1 MDPRPTTGQNIK
13 GMGTQPVAI
22 ISRNLIIM
30 NKKSFLN
37 PSLWLLFAALLCTP
51 LVLTSCG
58 DDDPD
63 TPVTPP
69 SGETTQLTQAQL
81 TGTWKRIHSRGQET
95 KNGTVTDTWDKDV
108 ERKQDYFVFYT
119 DGRAV
124 LYDYKDDYRRWVA
137 EASASYT
144 LQDGRAVFATGSLR
158 EVRIVSCSGDE
169 MVIVYTLQDD
179 DDPTELKQYTDTL
192 RRTSQRTDQLDIYD
206 PTSEQLTDLYNPNAP
221 EATTL
226 TAAAMQGTWQ
236 VTTNKGYTLNKD
248 KVGDRWNRDARGDNE
263 YFIIYPEGSIK
274 LQTFHY
280 QMQAWKVD
288 GQGTFALQ
296 DGRATFQST
305 YFLNLRILSLSGDQ
319 ITLHYYTQDPYFS
332 YIQDY
337 YTKTLTRVSERTDF
351 LGVKNP

>member
-1 MDPRPTTGQNIK
+1 
-13 GMGTQPVAI
+13 
-22 ISRNLIIM
+22 M
-30 NKKSFLN
+30 NKKSILN
-37 PSLWLLFAALLCTP
+37 PSLWLLLAALLCTP
-51 LVLTSCG
+51 LALTSCG

-69 SGETTQLTQAQL
+69 SGEATQLTQAQL

-95 KNGTVTDTWDKDV
+95 KNGTVTDMWDKDI
-108 ERKQDYFVFYT
+108 EGQQDYFVFYA

-124 LYDYKDDYRRWVA
+124 RYDYEINYRRWVA
-137 EASASYT
+137 EAEAGYSV
-144 LQDGRAVFATGSLR
+144 QNGRAVFTTGSLR

-192 RRTSQRTDQLDIYD
+192 HRTSQRTDQLDIYD
-206 PTSEQLTDLYNPNAP
+206 PSTVQLTDLYDPDAT

-236 VTTNKGYTLNKD
+236 VTTNKGYTLYKD
-248 KVGDRWNRDARGDNE
+248 KVGDRWNRDARSDNE

-280 QMQAWKVD
+280 QQQAWRVD
-288 GQGTFALQ
+288 GQATFSIQ

-305 YFLNLRILSLSGDQ
+305 YFLNLRILALNGDQ
-319 ITLHYYTQDPYFS
+319 ITLHYCTQNPYLS

-351 LGVKNP
+351 IGVK

>member
-1 MDPRPTTGQNIK
+1 
-13 GMGTQPVAI
+13 
-22 ISRNLIIM
+22 M
-30 NKKSFLN
+30 NKKSILN
-37 PSLWLLFAALLCTP
+37 PSLWLLLAALLCTP
-51 LVLTSCG
+51 LALTSCG

-69 SGETTQLTQAQL
+69 SGEATQLTQAQL

-95 KNGTVTDTWDKDV
+95 KNGTVTDMWDKDI
-108 ERKQDYFVFYT
+108 EGQQDYFVFYA

-124 LYDYKDDYRRWVA
+124 RYDYEINYRRWVA
-137 EASASYT
+137 EAEAGYSV
-144 LQDGRAVFATGSLR
+144 QNGRAVFTTGSLR

-192 RRTSQRTDQLDIYD
+192 HRTSQRTDQLDIYD
-206 PTSEQLTDLYNPNAP
+206 PSTVQLTDLYDPDAT

-236 VTTNKGYTLNKD
+236 VTTNKGYTLYKD
-248 KVGDRWNRDARGDNE
+248 KVGDRWNRDARSDNE

-280 QMQAWKVD
+280 QQQAWRVD
-288 GQGTFALQ
+288 GQAPFSIQ

-305 YFLNLRILSLSGDQ
+305 YFLNLRILALNGDQ
-319 ITLHYYTQDPYFS
+319 ITLHYCTQNPYLS

-351 LGVKNP
+351 IGVK